1 MGFFTAA
8 LAGTIFKTA
17 LEFGKGL
24 VAPITTY
31 LGRKQEIAA
40 ATQASKLAVI
50 EYKTKALEG
59 RLDKAQDG
67 DIAWENTSIDNSGW
81 KDEYWTLVISLPAIL
96 CFCGTGA
103 AQIVTDGF
111 LALQGCPEWY
121 KWCMLISVSSAYG
134 YKKLADFMALKK
146 GS

>member
-8 LAGTIFKTA
+8 LAGTVFNG
-17 LEFGKGL
+17 LLQFGKGL
-24 VAPITTY
+24 VSPITTY
-31 LGRKQEIAA
+31 LGRRQEIQSAEQTA
-40 ATQASKLAVI
+40 KLAVI
-50 EYKTKALEG
+50 SFKVQAYEN
-59 RLDKAQDG
+59 RLTNAQAG
-67 DIAWENTSIDNSGW
+67 DIKWENTSIENSGW
-81 KDEYWTLVISLPAIL
+81 KDEYWTLVISIPAIL
-96 CFCGTGA
+96 CFCGPRA
-103 AQIVTDGF
+103 SQIVTDGF